1 MRFNEREASEILA
14 NGTIDLEGRLNFR
27 KICIGNY
34 SQPAFKERWFKLK
47 GNLLFYF
54 RINEIGKVDGKQPTG
69 LLILENCSVQPEGN
83 SGVPFA
89 FSLSFRDEPD
99 KKLIFAGRSEDH
111 VQQWINAL
119 KQSSYEYWRQ
129 QMILLQSKICFRTGK
144 DPLLLYPHNQGVVRN
159 FQEPDEADQI
169 GMREPS
175 FQSHILVASTA
186 AISIHTAPTPTP
198 LARSASSTSAVL
210 RSIVPPPRTNALS
223 RSASSSQANKSPPL
237 PPRASRS
244 QFHHPV
250 SPLAQTQAPS
260 VIKLPTHTQS
270 SGCVIDESPNL
281 IEL

>member
-1 MRFNEREASEILA
+1 MRFNEKEASEIL

-27 KICIGNY
+27 KLCPGSY
-34 SQPAFKERWFKLK
+34 SQPAYKERWFKLK

-54 RINEIGKVDGKQPTG
+54 RINEIGRIDFKQPCG
-69 LLILENCSVQPEGN
+69 LIVLENCSVQAEGN

-89 FSLSFRDEPD
+89 FSLTFRDEPD
-99 KKLIFAGRSEDH
+99 KKLVFAARSEDH
-111 VQQWINAL
+111 VQQWISAL

-129 QMILLQSKICFRTGK
+129 QLILLQSKICFRTGK

-159 FQEPDEADQI
+159 FQEFLEDDHVGQ
-169 GMREPS
+169 REPS

-186 AISIHTAPTPTP
+186 AISINTAPTPTP

-210 RSIVPPPRTNALS
+210 RSIVPPPRANALS
-223 RSASSSQANKSPPL
+223 RSASSSQANRSISP

-244 QFHHPV
+244 QFHRPV
-250 SPLAQTQAPS
+250 SPLAQTSGSTAPKPS
-260 VIKLPTHTQS
+260 TLPQNNS
-270 SGCVIDESPNL
+270 CVVDDSPNL

>member
-1 MRFNEREASEILA
+1 MRFNEREAAEVL
-14 NGTIDLEGRLNFR
+14 NGPIDLEGRLNFR
-27 KICIGNY
+27 KLCPGSY

-54 RINEIGKVDGKQPTG
+54 RINEMGKIEAKQPSG
-69 LLILENCSVQPEGN
+69 LVVLENCSVQAEGN

-129 QMILLQSKICFRTGK
+129 QMILLQSKICFLTGK
-144 DPLLLYPHNQGVVRN
+144 DPLLLYPRNVGTVRN
-159 FQEPDEADQI
+159 FQENIENEHI
-169 GMREPS
+169 GQREPS
-175 FQSHILVASTA
+175 FQSHVLVASTA

-223 RSASSSQANKSPPL
+223 RSASSSQANRSFSPPSR
-237 PPRASRS
+237 PARS
-244 QFHHPV
+244 QFHRPI
-250 SPLAQTQAPS
+250 SPLTQAS
-260 VIKLPTHTQS
+260 SSIKPPAVS
-270 SGCVIDESPNL
+270 NGSAVDDSPNL
-281 IEL
+281 IDL